1 MSKTIKNCFYKNL
14 TFEKMMAA
22 HKRAKQ
28 HKTSKDEII
37 RFEFNLEN
45 NIINLINSIRN
56 NTYKS
61 GHYYVFTIYE
71 PKKRE
76 IRSLPYRDRVVH
88 QWYIEEFIKP
98 YIIPRF
104 IDTTFACLTNRGTH
118 KAVDKV
124 QNYLRKYEYQYKN
137 YWILKC
143 DIKGFFYNI
152 DQNILYKIM
161 CKYISDKALLDFTKL
176 LIYNNIDSNQVGIPI
191 GNLTSQYFANIYLN
205 ELDYYVK
212 YIMKVDTYVRY
223 MDDFVML
230 FPTKEQAKIAKQQI
244 FMFVQTKLHLDLNS
258 KSKYY
263 PSKMGVNFCGY
274 RIFSTHKLLRT
285 NSKKKMKR
293 NILNWNKLYEQKK
306 LDIARTMLS
315 INSWKGH
322 ISHCNSY
329 KLEKKMLNNCKFLY
343 DTQESNQNI
352 AENFYINFKKS

>member
-28 HKTSKDEII
+28 HKASKDEII

-143 DIKGFFYNI
+143 DIKGFFT
-152 DQNILYKIM
+152 ILIKIY
-161 CKYISDKALLDFTKL
+161 YIK
-176 LIYNNIDSNQVGIPI
+176 
-191 GNLTSQYFANIYLN
+191 
-205 ELDYYVK
+205 
-212 YIMKVDTYVRY
+212 
-223 MDDFVML
+223 
-230 FPTKEQAKIAKQQI
+230 
-244 FMFVQTKLHLDLNS
+244 
-258 KSKYY
+258 
-263 PSKMGVNFCGY
+263 
-274 RIFSTHKLLRT
+274 
-285 NSKKKMKR
+285 
-293 NILNWNKLYEQKK
+293 
-306 LDIARTMLS
+306 
-315 INSWKGH
+315 
-322 ISHCNSY
+322 
-329 KLEKKMLNNCKFLY
+329 
-343 DTQESNQNI
+343 
-352 AENFYINFKKS
+352 